1 MRKDSRL
8 GLVLLFHRE
17 KQVEAQPH
25 VVVLAIRLFGSVVLV
40 FVIEI
45 EFDVLTHRKQRTNVE
60 IGGAPLVVLTLIE
73 GFGGDVR

>member
-25 VVVLAIRLFGSVVLV
+25 VVVLASVVLV

-45 EFDVLTHRKQRTNVE
+45 EFDVLTHKKQRTNVE